1 MLQTLVVLLPG
12 YGGIIIIYI
21 SVPVISVA
29 IIPAGDNNVVYIVEG
44 EIWTVTC
51 ITDSSLP
58 AAWIQWYN
66 Y

>member
-1 MLQTLVVLLPG
+1 VLQTLVVLLPG

-44 EIWTVTC
+44 PV
-51 ITDSSLP
+51 LK
-58 AAWIQWYN
+58 YKLF
-66 Y
+66 